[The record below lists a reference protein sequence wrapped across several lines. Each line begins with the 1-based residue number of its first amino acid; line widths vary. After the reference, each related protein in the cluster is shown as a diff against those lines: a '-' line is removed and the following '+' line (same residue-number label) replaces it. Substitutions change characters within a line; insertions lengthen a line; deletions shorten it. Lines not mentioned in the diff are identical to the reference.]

1 VSARRRVNREG
12 RPTLALPY
20 QKGYDTMTTRS
31 ETTGAG
37 GTASRRVTFQLGHLL
52 ATPGVLDLLERHGVS
67 AAMLLACHAAGD
79 WGAIDP
85 EDRGLNEQ
93 ALRTGARIFSVYP
106 VGQETVWVITNA
118 ADDEDIRD
126 ATTLLLP
133 SEY

>member
-1 VSARRRVNREG
+1 
-12 RPTLALPY
+12 
-20 QKGYDTMTTRS
+20 MITRS

-37 GTASRRVTFQLGHLL
+37 GTASRRVTFQLGHVL
-52 ATPGVLDLLERHGVS
+52 ATPGALDLLERHGVE
-67 AAMLLACHAAGD
+67 AITLLVRHAAGD
-79 WGAIDP
+79 WGTIDP

-93 ALRTGARIFSVYP
+93 ALRTGARIFSVYQ